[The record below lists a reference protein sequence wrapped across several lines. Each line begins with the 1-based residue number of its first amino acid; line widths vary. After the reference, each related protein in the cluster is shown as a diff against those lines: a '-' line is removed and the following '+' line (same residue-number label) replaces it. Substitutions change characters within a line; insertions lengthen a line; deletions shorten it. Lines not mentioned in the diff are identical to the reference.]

1 MRSLSD
7 EGLEGKGDQN
17 HLNTLRTLLPY
28 LWPQNAAEMR
38 ARVVIA
44 LIFLTIA
51 KAITVGVPFIYKI
64 VVDQISASLGT
75 LVIVPIGLLVAYG
88 LARVLSQT
96 FGELR
101 DAVFAKVAQRAIRE
115 AGLKTF
121 QHLHSLAMRFHLDRQ
136 TGGLSRAV
144 ERGTKGIDFLL
155 NFMLFNII
163 PTMLEIL
170 MVCAVMWGLFNFWF
184 ALVTLLTVSIYI
196 AWTFGVTEWRIQFRR
211 HMNKMDS
218 EASTKAIDSLLN
230 YETVK

>member
-44 LIFLTIA
+44 LIFLAIA

-101 DAVFAKVAQRAIRE
+101 DAVFAKVAQRAIPVSY
-115 AGLKTF
+115 T
-121 QHLHSLAMRFHLDRQ
+121 HL
-136 TGGLSRAV
+136 
-144 ERGTKGIDFLL
+144 
-155 NFMLFNII
+155 
-163 PTMLEIL
+163 
-170 MVCAVMWGLFNFWF
+170 
-184 ALVTLLTVSIYI
+184 TLP
-196 AWTFGVTEWRIQFRR
+196 
-211 HMNKMDS
+211 
-218 EASTKAIDSLLN
+218 TKA
-230 YETVK
+230 